1 MPDKMLL
8 AVSMGD
14 PSGIGIEI
22 ALKAWADG
30 RHQLPPFFIVGKA
43 EIFRENAKKLG
54 INANI
59 ANISKPSEAA
69 DIFANT
75 LPVYEIDGAVFEY
88 EFGKPNSDNAEII
101 IKSIKTACEL
111 AIAGEVSGIVTLP
124 IAKSVLYAAGFKFP
138 GHTEYIAHLCS
149 EHYNIN
155 HEAIMMLS
163 VDGLRVAL
171 VTIHDPI
178 AKVPE
183 LITTEKI
190 ITLARAINKSMQT
203 DFGINAPKIAL
214 LGLNP
219 HAGEDGAIGREE
231 LEIINPAAAQLR
243 AEGIDITNALP
254 ADTAFA
260 DFNRDQ
266 YDIYLA
272 MYHDQGLIPIKALDF
287 HGGVNTSLNLPIIR
301 TSPDHGTG
309 FGIAGKD
316 IARYDSF
323 VNALKMAQTIA
334 NNRKIIS

>member
-1 MPDKMLL
+1 MPETMLF

-14 PSGIGIEI
+14 PSGVGIEI
-22 ALKAWADG
+22 ALKAWLE
-30 RHQLPPFFIVGKA
+30 RRQYLPAFFIIGKK
-43 EIFRENAKKLG
+43 EIFVQTAQRLG
-54 INANI
+54 LEINI
-59 ANISKPSEAA
+59 ANISNPNQAHETFTRA
-69 DIFANT
+69 
-75 LPVYEIDGAVFEY
+75 LPILDIDGVVSDFDA
-88 EFGKPNSDNAEII
+88 GKPNSDNAEII
-101 IKSIKTACEL
+101 INSIKRATEM
-111 AIAGEVSGIVTLP
+111 AISGEVSGIVTLP

-138 GHTEYIAHLCS
+138 GHTEYISHLCS
-149 EHYNIN
+149 EHYNKN

-178 AKVPE
+178 FKVPE
-183 LITTEKI
+183 LITKDKI
-190 ITLARAINKSMQT
+190 ITLAHALNQSMKD
-203 DFGINAPKIAL
+203 DFGIKAPKIAL

-231 LEIINPAAAQLR
+231 VEIINPAANQLR
-243 AEGIDITNALP
+243 AEGVDITDALP

-260 DFNRDQ
+260 DFNRAQ

-272 MYHDQGLIPIKALDF
+272 MYHDQGLIPVKALDF

-309 FGIAGKD
+309 FGIAGKN

-323 VNALKMAQTIA
+323 ENALKMANAIA
-334 NNRKIIS
+334 TNRKQIV

>member
-1 MPDKMLL
+1 MPETMLF

-14 PSGIGIEI
+14 PSGVGIEI
-22 ALKAWADG
+22 ALKAWLE
-30 RHQLPPFFIVGKA
+30 RRQYLPTFFIIGKK
-43 EIFRENAKKLG
+43 EIFVQTAQRLG
-54 INANI
+54 LEINI
-59 ANISKPSEAA
+59 ANISNPNQAHETFMDA
-69 DIFANT
+69 
-75 LPVYEIDGAVFEY
+75 LPILDIDGVVSDFDA
-88 EFGKPNSDNAEII
+88 GKPNSDNAEII
-101 IKSIKTACEL
+101 INSIKKATEM
-111 AIAGEVSGIVTLP
+111 AISGEVSGIVTLP

-138 GHTEYIAHLCS
+138 GHTEYISHLCS
-149 EHYNIN
+149 EHYNKN

-178 AKVPE
+178 FKVPE
-183 LITTEKI
+183 LITKDKI
-190 ITLARAINKSMQT
+190 ITLAHALNQSMKD
-203 DFGINAPKIAL
+203 DFGIKAPKIAL

-231 LEIINPAAAQLR
+231 VEIINPAANQLR
-243 AEGIDITNALP
+243 AEGVDITDALP

-260 DFNRDQ
+260 DFNRAQ

-272 MYHDQGLIPIKALDF
+272 MYHDQGLIPVKALDF

-309 FGIAGKD
+309 FGIAGKN

-323 VNALKMAQTIA
+323 ENALKMAKAIA
-334 NNRKIIS
+334 TNRKQIA

>member
-22 ALKAWADG
+22 ALKAWVDG

-101 IKSIKTACEL
+101 INSIKTACEL

-149 EHYNIN
+149 EHYNIK

-171 VTIHDPI
+171 VTIHEPI
-178 AKVPE
+178 FKVPE

-231 LEIINPAAAQLR
+231 LEIINPAAAQLC

-260 DFNRDQ
+260 DFNRVQ

-272 MYHDQGLIPIKALDF
+272 MYHDQGLIPVKALDF

-309 FGIAGKD
+309 FGIAGKN

-323 VNALKMAQTIA
+323 ENALNMAQTIA
-334 NNRKIIS
+334 KNRKQIS